1 MPKQTVYIETT
12 VLSYFTSRPS
22 RDLLIAAHQ
31 QVTTEWWENWL
42 PLFDPFISPLVI
54 EEISRG
60 DEAAA
65 RSRLE
70 KIARF
75 PVLEITDGV
84 RRLADT
90 YFEAIQIPEK
100 ARGDAYH
107 LALAA
112 YHGMDFLV
120 TWNFGHILNPRVRT
134 VVQAIN
140 TVEGISTPIVCT
152 PEELMEVEDED

>member
-1 MPKQTVYIETT
+1 MPKQTVYIETS
-12 VLSYFTSRPS
+12 VLSYLTSRPS
-22 RDLLIAAHQ
+22 RDLLVAAHQ

-42 PLFDPFISPLVI
+42 PLFEPFISALVI
-54 EEISRG
+54 EEVSRG
-60 DEAAA
+60 DEVAA

-70 KIARF
+70 KITGF
-75 PVLEITDGV
+75 PILEITDGV

-90 YFEAIQIPEK
+90 YFETIRIPEK

-112 YHGMDFLV
+112 FHGMDFLV

-134 VVQAIN
+134 AVQAVNIAQ
-140 TVEGISTPIVCT
+140 GIITPVLCT
-152 PEELMEVEDED
+152 PEELMEVEDEN

>member
-12 VLSYFTSRPS
+12 VLSYLTSRPS
-22 RDLLIAAHQ
+22 RDLLVAAHQ
-31 QVTTEWWENWL
+31 QVTADWWENWL
-42 PLFDPFISPLVI
+42 PLFEAFISPLVI
-54 EEISRG
+54 DEVSRG
-60 DEAAA
+60 DEAVA
-65 RSRLE
+65 RLRLE
-70 KIARF
+70 KIAGL
-75 PVLEITDGV
+75 PILEITDGV

-90 YFEAIQIPEK
+90 YFESMQIPEK

-112 YHGMDFLV
+112 FHGMDFLV

-140 TVEGISTPIVCT
+140 TAQGISTPIVCT
-152 PEELMEVEDED
+152 PEELMEVEGED